1 MSTENRHNYYEI
13 LEVSPTATQ
22 HDILIAYEKAKRT
35 YSPQNIAL
43 YSVFSKEEADSLR
56 NMIEEAYQVL
66 GNQSYRN
73 IYEKRMQAKT
83 FSPEEL
89 SLSAIKTASNTTVSQ
104 KIEKLFDNNT
114 PAVTSVQPEP
124 VVEFKKDDAFENEI
138 AGCKEWDGSFL
149 QKVREYRKISIDSL
163 HEKTKVNPWYLKA
176 LENMD
181 SNNLPAPVF
190 VRGYITQM
198 AKTLGLNDKEV
209 AESYMKLYKQKLEQK

>member
-35 YSPQNIAL
+35 YSPQNVAL

-66 GNQSYRN
+66 GHQTYRN
-73 IYEKRMQAKT
+73 IYEKRVQAKT
-83 FSPEEL
+83 FKSQDL
-89 SLSAIKTASNTTVSQ
+89 SLEAIKAASQTHQPVQVEKIIEQTKPTQVNKVEEFQ
-104 KIEKLFDNNT
+104 KDE
-114 PAVTSVQPEP
+114 S
-124 VVEFKKDDAFENEI
+124 FENEI
-138 AGCKEWDGSFL
+138 STCKEWRGDFL
-149 QKVREYRKISIDSL
+149 QKVREYKKISIDSL

-176 LENMD
+176 LESMD

-190 VRGYITQM
+190 VRGYVTQM

-209 AESYMKLYKQKLEQK
+209 AESYMKLYKEKLEQK